1 MVINTN
7 MSAETAATNLQRSQS
22 MLAKSL
28 ARLSSGSK
36 LTSPADDAAG
46 TAVST
51 RMESEVNR
59 LKAAESNVANAV
71 SFTQTQDGFLQK
83 IGGALDRM
91 SELSIS
97 SQDATK
103 TDADR
108 ALYDKEFQTLAAY
121 VTSASN
127 KDFNGVSLFSTNTLA
142 VTTDGDGGS
151 FAMNGIDL
159 GSATYTNVTASNIGT
174 TTAATAALATV
185 KAAINQLS
193 IDRATIGSYQ
203 SRLNFT
209 ADQLTVTAENLTAAD
224 SQIKDVDVAQEST
237 QFARL
242 NILVQAGTSMLAQAN
257 QVPQTVLKLLQ

>member
-7 MSAETAATNLQRSQS
+7 MSAETAATNLQHSQS

-51 RMESEVNR
+51 RMESQVNR

-127 KDFNGVSLFSTNTLA
+127 KDFNGVSLF
-142 VTTDGDGGS
+142 DGASLNLTIDSEGNS
-151 FAMNGIDL
+151 FAMAGIDL
-159 GSATYTNVTASNIGT
+159 QTTSYTTALSASVDTAMAVRAWFMTSLLDEGPVRSPDHASTLGLPVSGLEYAVSRMARN
-174 TTAATAALATV
+174 AATA
-185 KAAINQLS
+185 
-193 IDRATIGSYQ
+193 
-203 SRLNFT
+203 
-209 ADQLTVTAENLTAAD
+209 
-224 SQIKDVDVAQEST
+224 
-237 QFARL
+237 
-242 NILVQAGTSMLAQAN
+242 
-257 QVPQTVLKLLQ
+257 